1 MPDSTAYMKNINKQN
16 INAGRAFR
24 VSRSR
29 QQIIRKRKQRIAHR
43 LRIRNWPE
51 QEEPMFRASNI
62 HYEISDRFNAI
73 NCGGIGAIHKMVKS
87 LGLVEA
93 LDRNICL
100 LKFHLPYHES
110 DHILNLAY
118 NILAGGTCLE
128 DIELLRNDEV
138 YLNSL
143 GTQRIPDPTTA
154 GDFCRRFDVYHI
166 ERLMDTINAVRLQVW
181 KRQPESFFEEAII
194 EADGVLTETYGECK
208 EGMDISYKGTWG
220 FHPLVVSLANTCEP
234 LFLVNRSGNRPSHEG
249 AYLRYDQSIAL
260 CREAGFKKIT
270 LRGDT
275 DFTQT
280 RHLDRWDEEHVRFVF
295 GMDAMPN
302 LIQIANNLPK
312 SAWQR
317 LNRPPKYEVKTGLR
331 RKPSRVKDRIV
342 QEREFKRIH
351 LESEDVAE
359 FSYSPTR
366 CKKTFR
372 IVVVRKNL
380 SVEKGERVLF
390 DDIRYFFYLTND
402 LTAHSNEIVFEANDR
417 CNQENL
423 IAQLRCARALN
434 SPLHNLRSNW
444 AYMVIVS
451 LAWTFKAWFALILP
465 EKGRW
470 GEKYKREKEKVL
482 KMEFKTFLN
491 FFLRMPTQI
500 IRKGRK
506 IIYRFLSWNQWQPVF
521 FRAFDQLHGKLLC

>member
-1 MPDSTAYMKNINKQN
+1 MPDSTAYMKNNNNKP

-29 QQIIRKRKQRIAHR
+29 QQILRNRKQRIAYR

-51 QEEPMFRASNI
+51 QEEPMFSASNI
-62 HYEISDRFNAI
+62 HYELSDRFYAI
-73 NCGGIGAIHKMVKS
+73 NVGGIGAIHKMVKS
-87 LGLVEA
+87 LGFVNA
-93 LDRNICL
+93 IDRNLRL

-110 DHILNLAY
+110 DHILNMAY

-138 YLNSL
+138 YLNGL

-154 GDFCRRFDVYHI
+154 GDFCRRFKVYHI
-166 ERLMDTINAVRLQVW
+166 ERLMETINKVRLQVW
-181 KRQPESFFEEAII
+181 KGQPESFFEEAVI

-220 FHPLVVSLANTCEP
+220 FHPLVVSLANTSEP

-249 AYLRYDQSIAL
+249 AYLRYDQAIAL

-280 RHLDRWDEEHVRFVF
+280 RHLDRWDEENVRFVF
-295 GMDAMPN
+295 GIDAMPN
-302 LIQIANNLPK
+302 LVQIANTLPK
-312 SAWQR
+312 GAWQR
-317 LNRPPKYEVKTGLR
+317 LKRPPKYEVKTGPR
-331 RKPSRVKDRIV
+331 RKPSKVKDRIV
-342 QEREFKRIH
+342 RERGFERIH
-351 LESEDVAE
+351 LDSEEVAE
-359 FSYSPTR
+359 FSYSPSR
-366 CKKTFR
+366 CKKAYR

-380 SVEKGERVLF
+380 SVEKGERLLF

-402 LTAHSNEIVFEANDR
+402 LMALSEQIVFEANDR

-423 IAQLRCARALN
+423 IAQLRSIRALN
-434 SPLHNLRSNW
+434 SPLDNLTSNW

-465 EKGRW
+465 ENGRW
-470 GEKYKREKEKVL
+470 REKYKREKEKVL
-482 KMEFKTFLN
+482 KMEFKSFLN
-491 FFLRMPTQI
+491 SFMRMPAQI
-500 IRKGRK
+500 IRQGRK
-506 IIYRFLSWNQWQPVF
+506 IIYRLLSWNPWQPVF
-521 FRAFDQLHGKLLC
+521 FRTFDQLHGKLLC